1 MFTFLVS
8 QSVRNRLLVLA
19 MATVLVLF
27 GAFTAT
33 KLPVDVFPDLNKPTV
48 TIMTEAEGYAPQE
61 VEQLVTYPIETRM
74 NGLPGVTRVRSVSGV
89 GLSITY
95 VEFDWGTDI
104 YRNRQQVAERL
115 SLVQD
120 QLPRGVTP
128 VMGPI
133 SSIMG
138 QILLVAVTGE
148 TATPMQV
155 REVADFTIRP
165 RLLTIPG
172 VAQVI
177 PIGGEVRQFRVSPN
191 PAAMR
196 SLGVT
201 NAQLETALAQ
211 FGTNAGGGFTD
222 QHSRE
227 YLIRNIGRTMSLDDL
242 RNLVVATVAETP
254 VHLRQVAEVSFAA
267 RTKRGDAGYMAKPSV
282 IVSVEKQPDV
292 DTVRLTRSIETAL
305 KEMSPTLPAGIRADQ
320 VLFRQAD
327 FIETSIRNVERV
339 LMEAV
344 LVVAVVLFAFLLNVR
359 TTAISLLAIPVS
371 VLTTAVVFHLFGLS
385 INTMTLGGLAI
396 AIGELVDDAVVDV
409 ENIYRRLG
417 ENRRAGNPKSV
428 FQVVVEA
435 SNEVR
440 SGIVYATLIIILVFV
455 PLFALSGIEGRLFA
469 PLGQAYII
477 SILASLLT
485 SITLTPVLAS
495 LLLPGLKN
503 LEEHDS
509 RFLKLLKRGNAGL
522 LRVAFRHK
530 GLLVGTVAAAVV
542 AAGVAAWN
550 LPRAFLP
557 PFNEG
562 SFTVNMT
569 FNPGISL
576 AESNRV
582 GLIAERLLL
591 DIPGVKA
598 VGRRTGRAELDEH
611 AEGVHSSEIEVALDE
626 GAKRPKEAL
635 VADIRGRLAA
645 LPVAVNV
652 GQPISHRL
660 DHMLSGVRAE
670 IALKVFGEDLD
681 ALRRVAN
688 SLRDRMAAIPG
699 LVDLQVERQVR
710 IPQLEVRVDYTR
722 AALYGV
728 QPAAVVEQISRLSNG
743 RVVSTVVD
751 GVRRFDV
758 VLRLSEN
765 RRTTTGLGDLLLETP
780 SGWVPARQVAD
791 IRETDGPN
799 QILRENARRRIVVQ
813 ANTNGESD
821 MATIVAAI
829 REAVAKE
836 PLPPGF
842 FTSLEG
848 TFQAQ
853 EEASRTIAALSALSL
868 ALVFAILYS
877 RYRSAA
883 LALIIMG
890 NVPLALIG
898 SVAALWLVGQPLSV
912 ASMIGF
918 ITLTGIAARNGILKI
933 SHYLNLSLHEGVP
946 FGPDLVVRGSLERL
960 TPVLMTALS
969 AGVALVPL
977 LYDAASPG
985 KEILH
990 PVAVTIFGGLVSATL
1005 LDTFLTPVLFLRF
1018 GRKPLERLRAL
1029 HAEAPVHP
1037 SPDGAR
1043 PRQAEAY

>member
-8 QSVRNRLLVLA
+8 QSLRNRLLV
-19 MATVLVLF
+19 MAVAAVLVLY

-33 KLPVDVFPDLNKPTV
+33 KLPVDVFPDLNRPTV
-48 TIMTEAEGYAPQE
+48 TIMTEAEGYAPPE

-74 NGLPGVTRVRSVSGV
+74 NGLPGVSRVRSVSGV
-89 GLSITY
+89 GLSIVY

-104 YRNRQQVAERL
+104 YRNRQQIAERL

-120 QLPRGVTP
+120 QLPRGVVP
-128 VMGPI
+128 QMGPI

-138 QILLVAVTGE
+138 QILLVAVTSDK
-148 TATPMQV
+148 ATPMQV
-155 REVADFTIRP
+155 REAADFVIRP

-177 PIGGEVRQFRVSPN
+177 PIGGEVRQFRVAPN

-196 SLGVT
+196 ALGVG

-222 QHSRE
+222 QYARE
-227 YLIRNIGRTMSLDDL
+227 YLIRNIARTLDLDDL
-242 RNLVVATVAETP
+242 RNVVVATVNEAP
-254 VHLRQVAEVSFAA
+254 VYLRQIADVSFAA
-267 RTKRGDAGYMAKPSV
+267 KVKRGDAGYQGKPAV

-292 DTVRLTRSIETAL
+292 DTVTLTRQIQDAL
-305 KEMSPTLPAGIRADQ
+305 QDITKTLPDGIKADQ
-320 VLFRQAD
+320 ILFRQAN
-327 FIETSIRNVERV
+327 FIETSIHNVERV
-339 LMEAV
+339 LLEAIVVVAAV
-344 LVVAVVLFAFLLNVR
+344 LFLFLLNVR
-359 TTAISLLAIPVS
+359 TTAISLAAIPVS
-371 VLTTAVVFHLFGLS
+371 ILTTAVVFHLLGLS

-409 ENIYRRLG
+409 ENIFRRLG
-417 ENRRAGNPKSV
+417 ENRKAGNPRSV

-440 SGIVYATLIIILVFV
+440 SGIVYATMIIILVFV

-477 SILASLLT
+477 SILASLVV
-485 SITLTPVLAS
+485 SITLTPVLAYW
-495 LLLPGLKN
+495 LLPGLKS

-509 RFLKLLKRGNAGL
+509 RFLKALKRGNAAL
-522 LRVAFRHK
+522 LNVAFRHQS
-530 GLLVGTVAAAVV
+530 LVIGVIAIAVLG
-542 AAGVAAWN
+542 AGVAAWQ

-562 SFTVNMT
+562 SFTVNMA

-582 GLIAERLLL
+582 GLIAEQLLQQMP
-591 DIPGVKA
+591 DVSA

-611 AEGVHSSEIEVALDE
+611 AEGVHASEIEVELKPGE
-626 GAKRPKEAL
+626 GRPKDAI
-635 VADIRGRLAA
+635 VADIRQRLAA
-645 LPVAVNV
+645 LPVSVNV

-670 IALKVFGEDLD
+670 IALKIYGEDLD
-681 ALRRVAN
+681 ALRRIAN
-688 SLRDRMAAIPG
+688 SLRDRFAKIPG
-699 LVDLQVERQVR
+699 LVDLQVEKQVR
-710 IPQLEVRVDYTR
+710 IPQLEIRVDYAR

-728 QPAAVVEQISRLSNG
+728 QPAAVVDQISRLSNG

-758 VLRLSEN
+758 LIRLAEDQ
-765 RRTTTGLGDLLLETP
+765 RTTAGLGDLLLETP

-799 QILRENARRRIVVQ
+799 QILRENTRRRIVVQ

-821 MATIVAAI
+821 MTTIVAAMRQAI
-829 REAVAKE
+829 AAEK
-836 PLPPGF
+836 LPPGF

-853 EEASRTIAALSALSL
+853 EEATRTIGALSILSL
-868 ALVFAILYS
+868 ALIFAILYS

-898 SVAALWLVGQPLSV
+898 SVTALWLVGQPLSV

-933 SHYLNLSLHEGVP
+933 SHYLNLALHEDVP
-946 FGPDLVVRGSLERL
+946 FGPGLVIRGSLERL
-960 TPVLMTALS
+960 TPVLMTAIS

-977 LYDAASPG
+977 LLDAASPG

-1005 LDTFLTPVLFLRF
+1005 LDTFLTPILFLKF
-1018 GRKPLERLRAL
+1018 GSKPLERLRADPVQPDL
-1029 HAEAPVHP
+1029 PAGASAPAREAF
-1037 SPDGAR
+1037 
-1043 PRQAEAY
+1043 